1 MVALLH
7 CRCRFDYN
15 LPTFHCWQMASYFLY
30 AGSFCIWWTFWWFG
44 RFRPS
49 KEIAA
54 PIFWLSRETEAWLCK
69 LYYLDLHFLYE
80 NMQLLMSCI
89 CLFVSYSAFIHL
101 QPLVHWLIL
110 NFFIKIRMTISL
122 RLPGKFTSA
131 NGSKCSFLVANSQS
145 FFCLIFLGS
154 LDVIYYL
161 VAVLFP
167 YCLTQTRLACNFS
180 ECDLRNSKQLLV
192 LWKMFY
198 ISTKER
204 KTCGGMF
211 WIKLDFS
218 GYSRWNLRSPFFFQ
232 YFLVR

>member
-7 CRCRFDYN
+7 CRCHFDYN
-15 LPTFHCWQMASYFLY
+15 LLTFHCWQMASCLIFHMQVPSANDGNSGDSVDSDSPRKLQLQYSDYLEKQRHGY
-30 AGSFCIWWTFWWFG
+30 ANYIIW
-44 RFRPS
+44 
-49 KEIAA
+49 I
-54 PIFWLSRETEAWLCK
+54 C
-69 LYYLDLHFLYE
+69 YE

-89 CLFVSYSAFIHL
+89 CLFVSFSGFIHL

-110 NFFIKIRMTISL
+110 NFIKIRKAISL

-131 NGSKCSFLVANSQS
+131 NGSKCSFLVVNSQS

-204 KTCGGMF
+204 TTCGGIF

-218 GYSRWNLRSPFFFQ
+218 GYSRWNLRSPFFSQ